1 METLRITNMP
11 ELSNFRRG
19 KVRDIYEFENEL
31 LIVATDRIS
40 AFDVVMEEPVPG
52 KGKFLSSLSYFWF
65 EKTKHII
72 ANHFITNN
80 VDEYPDILKK
90 YRDQLDGR
98 SMLVRKCK
106 PLPVEFIVRGY
117 IAGSGWKEYQKSGT
131 ICQIPLPEG
140 LIEFSKLPEPIFTP
154 STKAEVGHDENI
166 NFDKSVEL
174 LGEELA
180 VRLRDKAI
188 ELYKFGA
195 EYLEKKGI
203 ILADTKFEFG
213 KTEDGEIIL
222 IDEAL
227 TPDSSR
233 FWLKEFYEP
242 GKPQVQF
249 DKQILRDYLETL
261 DWNKQPPPP
270 KIPKEIIEKI
280 SEVYK
285 DIYKRIVD

>member
-1 METLRITNMP
+1 MDTLRITNMP
-11 ELSNFRRG
+11 EFTNFRRG
-19 KVRDIYEFENEL
+19 KVRDIYKFENEL
-31 LIVATDRIS
+31 LIISTDRIS

-52 KGKFLSSLSYFWF
+52 KGKLLSSLSAFWF
-65 EKTKHII
+65 DKTKNII
-72 ANHFITNN
+72 PNHFITNN
-80 VDEYPDILKK
+80 IDEYPLELHK
-90 YRDQLDGR
+90 YRDQLEGR

-117 IAGSGWKEYQKSGT
+117 LAGSAWKEYQKSQS

-154 STKAEVGHDENI
+154 STKAELGHDENI
-166 NFDKSVEL
+166 NFEKTAEL
-174 LGEELA
+174 IGEDLA
-180 VRLRDKAI
+180 IYLRDKSI

-195 EYLEKKGI
+195 HYLEQKGI

-213 KTEDGEIIL
+213 KTDNGEIIL

-233 FWLKEFYEP
+233 LWLKGHYEP
-242 GKPQVQF
+242 GKPQIQF

-261 DWNKQPPPP
+261 EWDKQPPPP
-270 KIPKEIIEKI
+270 KIPKEIINQI
-280 SEVYK
+280 AEVYR
-285 DIYKRIVD
+285 DIYTRIVG